1 MLYGLTYS
9 NVKGEFIMDK
19 IDLLMKQIKILTEQN
34 PDITRDVIKILLKGD
49 ESEKHKAAVAII
61 TLGTDNAAEIYKRL
75 QTDEVELL
83 TIKIAS
89 ITKDD
94 DSVVSEILEEFY
106 TMCLA
111 QKFIIEGGVDYAKG
125 ILERAFGISD
135 AQKFIDKVVKNISR
149 GGLAQAGMDKINW
162 VKSYMPVLSL
172 IEKEF
177 IRTQPFKGKKI
188 AMSIHL
194 EAKTAY
200 LAMVLRSGGAE
211 VFVTG
216 CNPLSTQDEVA
227 AALASEGF
235 EVFAKHGVS
244 MEEYENHL
252 KMTLACSPD
261 LIIDDGGDL
270 THLLHGELKDKAVNL
285 IGGCEETT
293 TGVHRLHAR
302 VKRGEL
308 NYPMIS
314 VNDADC
320 KYLFDNRYGTGQST
334 LDGIMHTTNLIIAGK
349 NVVVAGYGWCGKG
362 IAMRAR
368 GLGAVI
374 YVTEIDPV
382 KALEAKMDGFNVLP
396 MDEAAKLGDLF
407 ITVTGCEDV
416 IVDRHFD
423 VMKDGVLMCNS
434 GHFDVEI
441 DKVALK
447 KKSVRSWQRK
457 PNIEGFEMNDGRI
470 LNLLAEGRLVNLAAG
485 NGHPAEIMDM
495 SFSIQAKSLEYL
507 AKSGKSL
514 KNEVIFVPKEIDNE
528 VARLKL
534 EAMNTKIDSLTEEQI
549 KYINS

>member
-1 MLYGLTYS
+1 
-9 NVKGEFIMDK
+9 MDK
-19 IDLLMKQIKILTEQN
+19 INMLMKQIKMFREQN
-34 PDITRDVIKILLKGD
+34 PDISRNVIEIMLKGND
-49 ESEKHKAAVAII
+49 GEKQKAAELIS
-61 TLGTDNAAEIYKRL
+61 TMGTDYAKEIYKQL
-75 QTDEVELL
+75 KTEEIEML
-83 TIKIAS
+83 TLKIVTLEKA
-89 ITKDD
+89 D
-94 DSVVSEILEEFY
+94 DSTIIEILDEFY
-106 TMCLA
+106 SMCLA
-111 QKFIIEGGVDYAKG
+111 WKFIIEGGVDYAKG
-125 ILERAFGISD
+125 ILERAFGISN
-135 AQKFIDKVVKNISR
+135 AQKFIDKVCTNNIIHNVNLS
-149 GGLAQAGMDKINW
+149 QAGMDKINW

-177 IRTQPFKGKKI
+177 IRTQPFKGMKI

-200 LAMVLRSGGAE
+200 LAMVLKAGGAE

-216 CNPLSTQDEVA
+216 CNPLSTQDDVA

-244 MEEYENHL
+244 MEEYESHL
-252 KMTLACSPD
+252 KMTLACVPD
-261 LIIDDGGDL
+261 LIIDDGGDF
-270 THLLHGELKDKAVNL
+270 THLLHGELIEKAVNL

-368 GLGAVI
+368 GMGAVI

-407 ITVTGCEDV
+407 ITVTGCKDV

-423 VMKDGVLMCNS
+423 MMKDGVLMCNS

-441 DKVALK
+441 DKIALK
-447 KKSVRSWQRK
+447 KKSVRAWQRK
-457 PNIEGFEMNDGRI
+457 PNIEGFEMSDGRI

-507 AKSGKSL
+507 AKSGKNL
-514 KNEVIFVPKEIDNE
+514 KNDVIFVPKEIDSE

-534 EAMNTKIDSLTEEQI
+534 EAMNTKIDALTEEQI
-549 KYINS
+549 RYINS